1 MDITEIQS
9 TGDAR
14 AFCKQSDAFE
24 YEEVEGTHDRF
35 VNMDRVPKAFKDAVR
50 SIDGVFA
57 LHYLVHID
65 G

>member
-1 MDITEIQS
+1 MEVSDIQS
-9 TGDAR
+9 AADAR
-14 AFCKQSDAFE
+14 EYCEQSDAFE
-24 YEEVEGTHDRF
+24 FDETGESHDRF
-35 VNMDRVPKAFKDAVR
+35 LNMDRVPKAFKEAVR